1 MFTYLDINTRKYTI
15 YINIF
20 IYISLTFSL
29 AARVPQRF
37 VVIFEVEGAAA
48 MVVALSGSRC
58 YGWLLI
64 RPDLLLSHLHSFLH
78 NRFLSLTLPSFL
90 RCRIS
95 SFVGFWGLSYAS
107 LFLCFRIGGMF
118 LDVSVSAADD
128 CKKFLVVIF

>member
-1 MFTYLDINTRKYTI
+1 MFTYLDINTSKYTI
-15 YINIF
+15 YIY
-20 IYISLTFSL
+20 IYLTFSL

-48 MVVALSGSRC
+48 MVVALSGSCC

-78 NRFLSLTLPSFL
+78 NRFLSLTLLL

-107 LFLCFRIGGMF
+107 FFLCFRIGGMF

-128 CKKFLVVIF
+128 CKKFFVVIF